1 MFLKNITV
9 NKYRSIQH
17 ARADFENGLNII
29 IGKNGVGKSNL
40 LNYIDENVDYY
51 AIFSDTEHGRV
62 MPVEFEYTV
71 CYDDADNNTNETT
84 INFKRE
90 RIKRGNSLVF
100 SGSINLTKKKNDT
113 IIYKDKKFDIA
124 VDRYTLIE
132 NKSVDGYP
140 NEFDVIGKMQKNHVA
155 FELPDAPAWLSTG
168 MKYHL
173 DSEYSLVSEPDEL
186 SFGYILLNRL
196 HIELTVAFFLKMM
209 TSDLVNKIEEING
222 DAVKSV
228 FQESFEQIKAQYD
241 LDNFLSKYSPIE
253 GIRLNANINTY
264 YTDNKILIENLI
276 IEFRVN
282 NSWVPWSY
290 LSDGTKR
297 IFYLITQCLGVTDGI
312 VLIEEPELGIH
323 PHQLHSLMQFIYE
336 QSRHKQIIISTHSPI
351 VLDVLSPHD
360 LHRITIAKL
369 TPTGSQF
376 YKLTEEQKDK
386 AKEYMEKVGELSYYW
401 LHSDLEDE

>member
-40 LNYIDENVDYY
+40 LKYIDENVDYG
-51 AIFSDTEHGRV
+51 AIFNDSEHGRTT
-62 MPVEFEYTV
+62 PKEFEYTF
-71 CYDDADNNTNETT
+71 CYDDAEENQNEITV
-84 INFKRE
+84 NFKRE
-90 RIKRGNSLVF
+90 RIIRKNELGFTSN
-100 SGSINLTKKKNDT
+100 IKLTKRKNDK
-113 IIYKDKKFDIA
+113 IIYQDKNYGTASDSLSMIA
-124 VDRYTLIE
+124 LRNEEEPD
-132 NKSVDGYP
+132 
-140 NEFDVIGKMQKNHVA
+140 EFDAIRIMGKEYVS
-155 FELPDAPAWLSTG
+155 FELPKVPLWLSSG
-168 MKYHL
+168 MKY
-173 DSEYSLVSEPDEL
+173 EYSSTYGLDYNFDEDAFEF
-186 SFGYILLNRL
+186 SFFSTLENILTLKYL
-196 HIELTVAFFLKMM
+196 GIDFSGFVTVIGH
-209 TSDLVNKIEEING
+209 DEI
-222 DAVKSV
+222 KRT
-228 FQESFEQIKAQYD
+228 FQESFEELKADYD

-253 GIRLNANINTY
+253 SIRLNPNINTY
-264 YTDNKILIENLI
+264 YADNKILIENLI
-276 IEFRVN
+276 IEFRIN

-297 IFYLITQCLGVTDGI
+297 LFYLITQCLGVTDGI

-336 QSRHKQIIISTHSPI
+336 QSRYKQIIISTHSPI
-351 VLDVLSPHD
+351 VLDVLSPDD

-386 AKEYMEKVGELSYYW
+386 AREYMEKVGELSYYW

>member
-40 LNYIDENVDYY
+40 LKYIDDNVDYY
-51 AIFSDTEHGRV
+51 AIFSDTEHSRV

-71 CYDDADNNTNETT
+71 CYSDHENNQNEIT
-84 INFKRE
+84 IKFRRE
-90 RIKRGNSLVF
+90 RIIRKNGLGF
-100 SGSINLTKKKNDT
+100 SGSIKVTKKKNDK
-113 IIYKDKKFDIA
+113 IIYQDKRFDMSE
-124 VDRYTLIE
+124 DRYTLLDERSINE
-132 NKSVDGYP
+132 YP
-140 NEFDVIGKMQKNHVA
+140 NEFDVMGEMQKQYVA
-155 FELPDAPAWLSTG
+155 FELPNIPIWLNNG
-168 MKYHL
+168 MKFWL
-173 DSEYSLVSEPDEL
+173 NTEYSLEYDLDESSYGYTLFDRLNFIIDTTFLMKMIDSE
-186 SFGYILLNRL
+186 G
-196 HIELTVAFFLKMM
+196 K
-209 TSDLVNKIEEING
+209 NKIEEINR
-222 DAVKSV
+222 DDVKSV
-228 FQESFEQIKAQYD
+228 FQKSFEKIKTEYD
-241 LDNFLSKYSPIE
+241 IDNFLSKFSPIE
-253 GIRLNANINTY
+253 SIRLNPNINTY
-264 YTDNKILIENLI
+264 YADNKILIENLI

-297 IFYLITQCLGVTDGI
+297 LFYLITQCLGVTDGI
-312 VLIEEPELGIH
+312 VLIEEPELGVH